1 MKFEEHPTVLT
12 LRQRTARDAAT
23 TAAPVK
29 LTVSA
34 TQAAGALPAD
44 ELRRICMEAGADDV
58 GFVPI
63 DDPGVAPDRSRIEAA
78 FPGVRTLVCIV
89 ARMQTENVRSP
100 MRSVANQAFH
110 TTGHHVDEI
119 CRKIVLTLQD
129 HPSGV
134 RACNPSM
141 AFPMEITNIPE
152 DQAWIVS
159 HKLVAEAAGLGKM
172 GLHRSVIHPKFGS
185 FILLGTLL
193 IDRPLDRYSAPIDYN
208 PCVDCRLCV
217 AACPVGAISA
227 DGHFDASACMT
238 HNYREF
244 LGGFTDWIEN
254 VTDSSSARD
263 YRRRVE
269 DPETLSMW
277 QSLAYGP
284 NYKAAYCLAV
294 CPAGED
300 VLGPFIDARARHV
313 ERIVRPLQQK
323 TEPLYVVAG
332 SDAEQYAAKRYPH
345 KRLRRVHSGIR
356 PMSINSFLRALPWL
370 FQRGQSEG
378 LAARY
383 HFVFRGA
390 EPVEATIDIRDGKID
405 VQPGLSGKADVR
417 VVADSRSWVRFLRK
431 ETPLAW
437 LLLTRR
443 LRLSP
448 MPRGAM
454 LLGAFGKCF
463 PS

>member
-1 MKFEEHPTVLT
+1 
-12 LRQRTARDAAT
+12 
-23 TAAPVK
+23 
-29 LTVSA
+29 
-34 TQAAGALPAD
+34 
-44 ELRRICMEAGADDV
+44 MEG
-58 GFVPI
+58 
-63 DDPGVAPDRSRIEAA
+63 
-78 FPGVRTLVCIV
+78 FPG
-89 ARMQTENVRSP
+89 RS
-100 MRSVANQAFH
+100 
-110 TTGHHVDEI
+110 
-119 CRKIVLTLQD
+119 
-129 HPSGV
+129 
-134 RACNPSM
+134 
-141 AFPMEITNIPE
+141 
-152 DQAWIVS
+152 WIVS
-159 HKLVAEAAGLGKM
+159 HKVVAVAAQLGRM

-185 FILLGTLL
+185 FILLATVLTEAEIEGQPA
-193 IDRPLDRYSAPIDYN
+193 PLTFD
-208 PCVDCRLCV
+208 PCVGCKLCV
-217 AACPVGAISA
+217 AACPVGAIEP
-227 DGHFDASACMT
+227 DGTFRFSACYD

-244 LGGFTDWIEN
+244 MTGFSDFAEEIA
-254 VTDSSSARD
+254 DSRD
-263 YRRRVE
+263 RQDFRDRV
-269 DPETLSMW
+269 PLSETVSLW
-277 QSLAYGP
+277 QSLAYKP